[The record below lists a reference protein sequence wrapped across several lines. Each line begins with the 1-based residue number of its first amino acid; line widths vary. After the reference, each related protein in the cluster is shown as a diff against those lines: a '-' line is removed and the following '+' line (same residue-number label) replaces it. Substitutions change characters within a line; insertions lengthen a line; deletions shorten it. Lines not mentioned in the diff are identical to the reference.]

1 MKTEKFRRTL
11 RAANK
16 LFGKAILAAKEDDTL
31 VMDKESQAHVFDIL
45 QHILIY
51 KTFMEN
57 NDETHEQSRIII

>member
-16 LFGKAILAAKEDDTL
+16 LFAAAILAAKEDEKL
-31 VMDKESQAHVFDIL
+31 VMDKESQEHTFDML
-45 QHILIY
+45 QHVMMF